1 MYFLVP
7 VNPILCSPFPDT
19 NVLAVLVH
27 DLLDELVHD
36 LLNESIY
43 DDVGLVPHPGSHGML
58 TALNVGRY

>member
-1 MYFLVP
+1 MYSLVP

-27 DLLDELVHD
+27 DLPDELVHN

-43 DDVGLVPHPGSHGML
+43 DDFSLVSHPGPHGTL
-58 TALNVGRY
+58 TTLRGERH